1 RHTRSKRDWSS
12 DVCSSD
18 LRSCS
23 GGCRWHSSSLL
34 WCWPSGGAEGLAV
47 SVPRATLGRMNEN
60 NDVHTEFFDTY
71 ARALIDRAAAA
82 IADHY
87 AAPAI
92 IEFPGRRISGP
103 VAGPTE
109 SVLGRAGRQD
119 DAVTGVDTGVSV
131 IPPTGQSIRGDVT
144 WRYHGGAPDER
155 NMYQL
160 VQTDDGWKIAVLTP
174 LTVAEGRPEYP

>member
-34 WCWPSGGAEGLAV
+34 WCWPSGGAEGLAM
-47 SVPRATLGRMNEN
+47 SVPRATLGRMNED

-71 ARALIDRAAAA
+71 TRALIDRDAAA

-87 AAPAI
+87 AVPAL
-92 IEFPGRRISGP
+92 IEFPGQRIS
-103 VAGPTE
+103 VTNAGQTE
-109 SVLGRAGRQD
+109 SFFAGVFGQYE
-119 DAVTGVDTGVSV
+119 AVTEVDAAVSV
-131 IPPTGQSIRGDVT
+131 IASTGHSIWADVD
-144 WRYHGGAPDER
+144 WHYHGGAPDER
-155 NMYQL
+155 NM
-160 VQTDDGWKIAVLTP
+160 
-174 LTVAEGRPEYP
+174 